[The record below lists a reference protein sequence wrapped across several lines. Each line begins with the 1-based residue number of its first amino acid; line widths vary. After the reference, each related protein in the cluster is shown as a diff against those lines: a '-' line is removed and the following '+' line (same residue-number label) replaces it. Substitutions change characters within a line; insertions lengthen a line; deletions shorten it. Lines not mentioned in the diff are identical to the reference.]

1 MWRFFLATPGDR
13 GLYAGVIVLLY
24 GLRTGIRPAAGT
36 ESVEARKHHM
46 RLYPKVIPT
55 IAREVVQTL
64 MQDGDLEVETLR
76 IADAEMDMAAIMKE
90 YLAAEERV
98 NAATREALE
107 RRGYDH
113 SRFNQV
119 KREMAD
125 VRGFK
130 MGDEGIEYVIGQ
142 MIEFLLISR
151 NVEEVY
157 AEDHALRKKIF
168 GIFKKHLDVDD
179 DIDREARARLKH
191 LQEGTSAWDIEYQK
205 TVELLRRSR
214 GLI

>member
-1 MWRFFLATPGDR
+1 
-13 GLYAGVIVLLY
+13 
-24 GLRTGIRPAAGT
+24 
-36 ESVEARKHHM
+36 M

-55 IAREVVQTL
+55 IAREVVSTL
-64 MQDGDLEVETLR
+64 MQDGDVEVETLR

-113 SRFNQV
+113 SRFNAV

-130 MGDEGIEYVIGQ
+130 TGDEGIEYVIGQ
-142 MIEFLLISR
+142 MIEFLLVSR
-151 NVEEVY
+151 NVEEVFS
-157 AEDHALRKKIF
+157 EDHGLRRKMNL
-168 GIFKKHLDVDD
+168 IFKKHLDVDD
-179 DIDREARARLKH
+179 EIDREARARLKH
-191 LQEGTSAWDIEYQK
+191 LQEGTVAYDVEYQK

>member
-1 MWRFFLATPGDR
+1 
-13 GLYAGVIVLLY
+13 
-24 GLRTGIRPAAGT
+24 
-36 ESVEARKHHM
+36 M

-64 MQDGDLEVETLR
+64 MQDGDVEVETMR
-76 IADAEMDMAAIMKE
+76 VNDAEMDMASVMKE

-98 NAATREALE
+98 NSATREALE
-107 RRGYDH
+107 RRGYDQ

-130 MGDEGIEYVIGQ
+130 MGDEGIEYAIGQ
-142 MIEFLLISR
+142 MMEQLLVSR
-151 NVEEVY
+151 NVEEVFS
-157 AEDHALRKKIF
+157 DDQALRKKIF
-168 GIFKKHLDVDD
+168 GIFKRHLDVDD
-179 DIDREARARLKH
+179 EIDREARARLKH
-191 LQEGTSAWDIEYQK
+191 LQEGTTAWDIEFGK
-205 TVELLRRSR
+205 TIELLRRSR

>member
-1 MWRFFLATPGDR
+1 
-13 GLYAGVIVLLY
+13 
-24 GLRTGIRPAAGT
+24 
-36 ESVEARKHHM
+36 M
-46 RLYPKVIPT
+46 RLYSKVIPT
-55 IAREVVQTL
+55 IAREVIQTL
-64 MQDGDLEVETLR
+64 MQDGDIEVETLR
-76 IADAEMDMAAIMKE
+76 IADAEMDMTATMKE

-107 RRGYDH
+107 RRGYDQ
-113 SRFNQV
+113 SRFNAV

-142 MIEFLLISR
+142 MIEYLLISR

-157 AEDHALRKKIF
+157 AEDTSIRKKVF
-168 GIFKKHLDVDD
+168 AIFKKYLDVDD
-179 DIDREARARLKH
+179 EIDREARARLKH
-191 LQEGTSAWDIEYQK
+191 LQEGSTAWDIEYQK

>member
-1 MWRFFLATPGDR
+1 
-13 GLYAGVIVLLY
+13 
-24 GLRTGIRPAAGT
+24 
-36 ESVEARKHHM
+36 M

-55 IAREVVQTL
+55 IAREVVSTL
-64 MQDGDLEVETLR
+64 MQDGDVEVETLR

-107 RRGYDH
+107 RRGYDS
-113 SRFNQV
+113 SRFNAV

-130 MGDEGIEYVIGQ
+130 MGDEGIEHVIGQ

-151 NVEEVY
+151 NVEEVFT
-157 AEDHALRKKIF
+157 EDNLLRKKIF
-168 GIFKKHLDVDD
+168 VIFKKHLDVDD
-179 DIDREARARLKH
+179 EIDREARARLKH
-191 LQEGTSAWDIEYQK
+191 LQEGTSAFDIEYQK

>member
-1 MWRFFLATPGDR
+1 
-13 GLYAGVIVLLY
+13 
-24 GLRTGIRPAAGT
+24 
-36 ESVEARKHHM
+36 M

-64 MQDGDLEVETLR
+64 MQDGDIEVETLR
-76 IADAEMDMAAIMKE
+76 IGDAEMDMAAIMKE

-130 MGDEGIEYVIGQ
+130 MGDEGIEYV
-142 MIEFLLISR
+142 LISR

-157 AEDHALRKKIF
+157 AEDNSLRKKVF
-168 GIFKKHLDVDD
+168 QIFKKHLDVDD
-179 DIDREARARLKH
+179 EIDREARARLKH
-191 LQEGTSAWDIEYQK
+191 LQEGTSAWDVEYQK